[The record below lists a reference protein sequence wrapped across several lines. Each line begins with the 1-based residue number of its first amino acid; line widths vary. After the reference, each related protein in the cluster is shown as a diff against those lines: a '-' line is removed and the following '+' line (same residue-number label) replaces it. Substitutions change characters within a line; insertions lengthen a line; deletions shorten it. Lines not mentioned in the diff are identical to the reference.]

1 MESPGLEKSSTS
13 PTFPQHQP
21 PTHVPKCHICMSLKN
36 PHLLFQHTSMAQQQ
50 LLAPWST
57 VQLIFTLFLLPVQGH
72 GSDMTLGSMLTG
84 ASPGIARLG
93 GTEDQPKFAQGPAN
107 LFISSVSS
115 NRTLLGFAASLLCPS
130 PLCRE
135 LRGAGSEQPWGHTT
149 LFSRQQAVPKAIPG
163 TVGSPGRVT
172 GTPALF
178 ISRGN

>member
-115 NRTLLGFAASLLCPS
+115 NRTLLGFAASLLCPI
-130 PLCRE
+130 PTVQ
-135 LRGAGSEQPWGHTT
+135 GAAGS
-149 LFSRQQAVPKAIPG
+149 RQ
-163 TVGSPGRVT
+163 
-172 GTPALF
+172 
-178 ISRGN
+178 